1 MFNAVA
7 GVHIGVHNV
16 LCYSTHRVR
25 KHLLLFKHHLAAIVS
40 VCPSLH
46 LCVCS
51 VPFLQSLPE
60 DVIMKMSDLM
70 EEVQMKRMKNV

>member
-1 MFNAVA
+1 MFLGGKKEIKPFSN
-7 GVHIGVHNV
+7 
-16 LCYSTHRVR
+16 L
-25 KHLLLFKHHLAAIVS
+25 
-40 VCPSLH
+40 SLS

-70 EEVQMKRMKNV
+70 EEVQIKYLKSEARHCVTITRSSNRIQRIDYVCTQMERL

>member
-1 MFNAVA
+1 MKSN
-7 GVHIGVHNV
+7 
-16 LCYSTHRVR
+16 
-25 KHLLLFKHHLAAIVS
+25 
-40 VCPSLH
+40 PSLISSSLY

-70 EEVQMKRMKNV
+70 EEVHIKSLKSEAQHCATITRSSNRIKPIEYVCTQTARV